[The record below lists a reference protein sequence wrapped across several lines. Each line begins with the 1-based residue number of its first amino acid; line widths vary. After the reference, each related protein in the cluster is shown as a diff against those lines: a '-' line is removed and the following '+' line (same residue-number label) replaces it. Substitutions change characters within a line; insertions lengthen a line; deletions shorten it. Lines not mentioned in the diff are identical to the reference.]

1 MEVSVVLKTREIAV
15 LLALGL
21 AATACGSSEEPAA
34 ITPNQAGE
42 SVFPSVEVVSLNGD
56 ATVNFASQLEG
67 GDQAIL
73 VWFWAP
79 H

>member
-1 MEVSVVLKTREIAV
+1 MRVSVVLKTRAIAV
-15 LLALGL
+15 LLALCL

-34 ITPNQAGE
+34 KAPNQTGE
-42 SVFPSVEVVSLNGD
+42 SLFPSVEVVSLNGD
-56 ATVNFASQLEG
+56 STVNFASQLEG
-67 GDQAIL
+67 GEQAIL